1 MDFIN
6 AISNL
11 VKGFEMKKGSI
22 ILLNFWGENRDLDIL
37 DKFAVEIVKEG
48 GIPIRYQHSR
58 ELNKKYFEEASEESL
73 DFPDKF
79 FEIFKV
85 SDVVIDILMYTPAP
99 HKDFPRD
106 KITYYKKYMRKLF
119 NSLIEEKDLFIQV
132 RVPTKENA
140 MEEDIDYSVY
150 EDAICAGISID
161 FNKLKKE
168 CVELVDNL
176 SEKKEVTIFT
186 EDENELKFSVENR
199 KWYKDDGT
207 GDIPCGEV
215 YIAPVEESANGT
227 ILIPK
232 ITLMGRRFSNVF
244 MEFEKGRLIKCS
256 LRELEEFIKKFHGN
270 SDIIGEFG
278 VGLNENIKELIGC
291 NVIDEKCRGTAHIA
305 IGMNEMFGG
314 KNSSD
319 LHMDFVF
326 KPIKIEI
333 DGNVFMEGSKILY
346 LD

>member
-1 MDFIN
+1 
-6 AISNL
+6 
-11 VKGFEMKKGSI
+11 MKKGSI

-140 MEEDIDYSVY
+140 MEEDIDHSVY

-244 MEFEKGRLIKCS
+244 MEF
-256 LRELEEFIKKFHGN
+256 